1 MDELFNQQHPA
12 PTGKMP
18 GQPEFDEEA
27 PGEGEQDQ
35 YDQFVT
41 KAIVFMSKN
50 ATKLVASMNDKN
62 KPVYENVGALTVK
75 VGKMILGSAKAAS
88 QEIGPDVIHA
98 AGQEIV
104 EHLMDMGDAAGI
116 FPFDSDSEE
125 YDQVMAMS
133 FLHAAELVGNETL
146 QSPEYTPALKEEA
159 SDFYA
164 QQVAGEV
171 QRGEVAEGFHEGIAN
186 NMAAAAQRGTG
197 GV

>member
-146 QSPEYTPALKEEA
+146 KSPEYTPEIKEEA
-159 SDFYA
+159 GDFYA
-164 QQVAGEV
+164 QQVAGEA
-171 QRGEVAEGFHEGIAN
+171 QRGELPKGFREEMVNNKAAGLQQTMKGI
-186 NMAAAAQRGTG
+186 
-197 GV
+197 